1 MWYENI
7 SKSELQALAFKGKI
21 RNRIISWRIM
31 LNIITGT
38 SKEKIEQTWNMR
50 KQYKSLKDELEP
62 QKSEEGLDPSV
73 FNPLSQ
79 HNTVAFN

>member
-1 MWYENI
+1 
-7 SKSELQALAFKGKI
+7 
-21 RNRIISWRIM
+21 
-31 LNIITGT
+31 
-38 SKEKIEQTWNMR
+38 MR